1 MKTSR
6 NWLVLGFGV
15 LIVIGAVLI
24 LQPFLNPPQLIPPP
38 TLPPPT
44 ALPPGAVPDPGVA
57 RITPGNARAAQV
69 LKQATFVDVRDK
81 DAYQR
86 GHSPGALSIPLS
98 ELESQLGILDKE
110 QWIIA
115 YCT

>member
-1 MKTSR
+1 MKNSR
-6 NWLVLGFGV
+6 NWVLLGFGV
-15 LIVIGAVLI
+15 LIVIGAALI

-38 TLPPPT
+38 TLPPLTVP
-44 ALPPGAVPDPGVA
+44 PPGAVPDPDVT
-57 RITPGNARAAQV
+57 RITPGNARAAHV
-69 LKQATFVDVRDK
+69 LQQAVFVDVRDK

-86 GHSPGALSIPLS
+86 GHIPGALSIPLS
-98 ELESQLGILDKE
+98 ELENQLGELDKE